1 LILSEKSLASKL
13 TLVLSRAAQLNTS
26 LSTSFGQQLQQ
37 HSVIAVGDVS
47 RSLDG
52 AAGVD
57 ASGRHL
63 SQSQPH
69 SQPQSD
75 CDCEG
80 LCLELRETRERDELS
95 QRQLL
100 DLREELA
107 LLREENGRCSQIAVS
122 E

>member
-52 AAGVD
+52 AAGAD
-57 ASGRHL
+57 ANGRHL
-63 SQSQPH
+63 PQSPP
-69 SQPQSD
+69 QPQSD
-75 CDCEG
+75 GNYEG
-80 LCLELRETRERDELS
+80 LRLELREARQRDELS